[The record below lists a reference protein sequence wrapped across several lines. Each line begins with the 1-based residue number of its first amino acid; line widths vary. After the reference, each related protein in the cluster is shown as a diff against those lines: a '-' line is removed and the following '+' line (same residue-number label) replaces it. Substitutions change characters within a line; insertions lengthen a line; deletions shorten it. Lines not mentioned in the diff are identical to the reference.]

1 MASGGRE
8 IGGWQRLVAAGQPF
22 KNEFRSRA
30 AEAVADRTLTP
41 GVKGEMQ
48 VAERKLL
55 LIGPDDQCRTLARTL
70 RLLCRVDTRALGATA
85 TQPVGRPNAIVTS
98 GIRLRDKPSIDAAQ
112 DALRPFLSKSIP
124 ILCLL
129 DEPSAREAVQAR
141 MMGASLVLSSQAP
154 TAVIASHVREM
165 LRVPPH
171 QRRIGDQA
179 EARER
184 VQDVGFVL
192 ADLMNA
198 ASTGMRVDDGIA
210 AGAAA
215 LLTQALRNDGIGSWL
230 RTVALIHDPTYRHC
244 LLMAGIMSAF
254 VLQLGFN
261 GSDCDR
267 MTRAAILHDIG
278 KALVPLEIIN
288 KTDRLSEEEMAVVR
302 SHATGGHELLVAQG
316 GHHPAIL
323 DVVRHHHEYL
333 DGSGYPDRLRG
344 DQITDAVR
352 IATIC
357 DVFAALIEK
366 RAYKPSL
373 PAREAFTLM
382 EQMGAKLDQD
392 LLRAFKRVFVPTPA
406 AG

>member
-1 MASGGRE
+1 MRDMKGAM
-8 IGGWQRLVAAGQPF
+8 Q
-22 KNEFRSRA
+22 
-30 AEAVADRTLTP
+30 VADR
-41 GVKGEMQ
+41 
-48 VAERKLL
+48 RLL
-55 LIGPDDQCRTLARTL
+55 LIGPDERCRTLARTL
-70 RLLCRVDTRALGATA
+70 GLLCHVETRALGAGT
-85 TQPVGRPNAIVTS
+85 PPGRPSAVVTS
-98 GIRLRDKPSIDAAQ
+98 GIRLHDKTSMDAAQ
-112 DALRPFLSKSIP
+112 DALRPFLGRSIP

-141 MMGASLVLSSQAP
+141 MMGASVVLSSGAS
-154 TAVIASHVREM
+154 TATVAAHVREM
-165 LRVPPH
+165 LRLPPH
-171 QRRIGDQA
+171 RRRVGDQA

-198 ASTGMRVDDGIA
+198 AATGMHVDDGIA
-210 AGAAA
+210 AGAAS

-230 RTVALIHDPTYRHC
+230 RTVAMVHDPTYRHC

-261 GSDCDR
+261 AGDCDR

-278 KALVPLEIIN
+278 KALVPIEIIN
-288 KTDRLSEEEMAVVR
+288 KTGRLSDEEMTAVQ

-333 DGSGYPDRLRG
+333 DGSGYPDRLKG
-344 DQITDAVR
+344 DEIADAVR

-366 RAYKPSL
+366 RSYKPSL
-373 PAREAFTLM
+373 PAVEAFVLM
-382 EQMGAKLDQD
+382 EQMGAKLDQE
-392 LLRAFKRVFVPTPA
+392 LLRAFKRVFVPRPG

>member
-1 MASGGRE
+1 M
-8 IGGWQRLVAAGQPF
+8 Q
-22 KNEFRSRA
+22 
-30 AEAVADRTLTP
+30 VADR
-41 GVKGEMQ
+41 
-48 VAERKLL
+48 RLL
-55 LIGPDDQCRTLARTL
+55 LIGPDDQCRSLARTL
-70 RLLCRVDTRALGATA
+70 RLLCRVETRALGAPA
-85 TQPVGRPNAIVTS
+85 AQPLGRPNAIVTS
-98 GIRLRDKPSIDAAQ
+98 GVRLRDKTGIEAAQ
-112 DALRPFLSKSIP
+112 TALRPFLSQSIP
-124 ILCLL
+124 VLCLL
-129 DEPSAREAVQAR
+129 DQPSAREAVQAR
-141 MMGASLVLSSQAP
+141 MMGASVVLSAGAP
-154 TAVIASHVREM
+154 TVMIAAHVREM
-165 LRVPPH
+165 LRLPAH
-171 QRRIGDQA
+171 QRRAGDQA
-179 EARER
+179 EIRER

-210 AGAAA
+210 AGAAS
-215 LLTQALRNDGIGSWL
+215 LLTEALRNDGIGSWL
-230 RTVALIHDPTYRHC
+230 RTVAMIHDPTYRHC

-261 GSDCDR
+261 AGDCDR

-288 KTDRLSEEEMAVVR
+288 KTDRLSDEEMAVVR

-344 DQITDAVR
+344 EQITDAVR

-366 RAYKPSL
+366 RSYKPSL
-373 PAREAFTLM
+373 PARDAFVLM
-382 EQMGAKLDQD
+382 EQMGPKLDQD
-392 LLRAFKRVFVPTPA
+392 LLRAFKRAFVPTPA
-406 AG
+406 AV